1 MMTSLY
7 YYDQKPSGF
16 YFLLQIRAFNI
27 YIFFIREN
35 IRENKAY
42 FKTNRQFSNVCEKE
56 RRYNYKEFTFL
67 TSLTSSSFLHTV
79 TFVI

>member
-27 YIFFIREN
+27 YIFF
-35 IRENKAY
+35 
-42 FKTNRQFSNVCEKE
+42 
-56 RRYNYKEFTFL
+56 YKGKYKGKIKQISKL
-67 TSLTSSSFLHTV
+67 MASFLM
-79 TFVI
+79 FVRNKEGTGNLHF